1 MALPPF
7 SISPPL
13 LNSSN
18 PWATTKEDLLALY
31 DCPFTGAVT
40 LRTSLWSGFPNDA
53 KIHQYAFFSPSVG
66 HSTIPVNEDSIKR
79 RDVRAGEP
87 YGVNEK
93 CSLNTLGYSPV
104 SFEEYMGMLVAM
116 SRDGSLSGKPSKPF
130 IISVSGTADEVGRC
144 AKRIL
149 KVMNGP
155 ELWFPLRDGEEAGE
169 KLNLMMEIN
178 LSCPNIPDKPPPAYD
193 FAELREYLNTIACIT
208 NTFVTQSPGCR
219 RLHMGIK
226 TPPYTH
232 AGQFNKLILA
242 LEKSTTLPG
251 GCPISF
257 ITATNTL
264 GSCLVL
270 DSSDSPA
277 LGSANGTGIGGLAG
291 EALHPLALGNVK
303 TIRDMLDKSS
313 FEDVRKIKII
323 GIGGVGDAAGWRR
336 MKSVGAAAVGVGTAL
351 GRKGV
356 GIFEEIAKE
365 VRKEEGENNCA
376 SEHQVIN
383 IKEN

>member
-7 SISPPL
+7 SISPTL

-40 LRTSLWSGFPNDA
+40 LRTSLWGGFPNDA
-53 KIHQYAFFSPSVG
+53 KIHQYAFFSSAIG
-66 HSTIPVNEDSIKR
+66 HSTIPVDEESIKR

-87 YGVNEK
+87 YGVNER
-93 CSLNTLGYSPV
+93 CSLNTLGYSPL
-104 SFEEYMGMLVAM
+104 SFEEYMNMLVEM
-116 SRDGSLSGKPSKPF
+116 SRDGSLSGKYSKPF
-130 IISVSGTADEVGRC
+130 IISVSGTAEEVGRC

-149 KVMNGP
+149 KVMNEP
-155 ELWFPLRDGEEAGE
+155 EVWYQLRAGEKAGE

-193 FAELREYLNTIACIT
+193 FAELREYLNTISYVT
-208 NTFVTQSPGCR
+208 DTLVTQSPGWK

-232 AGQFNKLILA
+232 AGQFSRLILA
-242 LEKSTTLPG
+242 LEKSTILLG
-251 GCPISF
+251 GCPITF

-270 DSSDSPA
+270 DSSASPA
-277 LGSANGTGIGGLAG
+277 LGSANGMGIGGLAG

-303 TIRDMLDKSS
+303 TIRDMLDKSN
-313 FEDVRKIKII
+313 FKDVRNIKII
-323 GIGGVGDAAGWRR
+323 GIGGVSDAAGWNR
-336 MKSVGAAAVGVGTAL
+336 MMTVGATAVGVGTAL

-356 GIFEEIAKE
+356 GIFEEIAMG
-365 VRKEEGENNCA
+365 VGREEFA
-376 SEHQVIN
+376 
-383 IKEN
+383 